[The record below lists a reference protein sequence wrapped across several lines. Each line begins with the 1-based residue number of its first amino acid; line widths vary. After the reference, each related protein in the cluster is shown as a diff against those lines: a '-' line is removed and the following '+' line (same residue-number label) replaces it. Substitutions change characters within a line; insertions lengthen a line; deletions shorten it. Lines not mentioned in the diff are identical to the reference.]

1 MTRVVSISDILDV
14 FRMVDD
20 DRIDS
25 TNLEPAIDHREII
38 VAIAR
43 VPAMMILSFSCRE
56 LDIPVMC
63 CHIES

>member
-1 MTRVVSISDILDV
+1 MTRVVSIADILDV

-25 TNLEPAIDHREII
+25 ASLEPAIDHREII
-38 VAIAR
+38 ITIAR
-43 VPAMMILSFSCRE
+43 VSTMMILSLPSRE